1 MARMD
6 RAATSVSSVPLI
18 CLCASLHAKMD
29 VYYLT
34 MCSKGKY
41 LEMSCSRKRSSVR
54 EG

>member
-6 RAATSVSSVPLI
+6 RAAISVSSAPLI

-34 MCSKGKY
+34 TYLKGKY
-41 LEMSCSRKRSSVR
+41 PEMSCSRKRSLVR